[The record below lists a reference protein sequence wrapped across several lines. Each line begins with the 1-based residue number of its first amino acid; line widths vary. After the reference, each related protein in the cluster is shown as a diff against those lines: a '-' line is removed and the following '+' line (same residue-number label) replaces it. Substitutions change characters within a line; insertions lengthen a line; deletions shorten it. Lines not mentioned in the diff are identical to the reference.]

1 MDKGKPSSLL
11 LPQKKKRVFS
21 LNHSWWVICLL
32 PISLSAWFPL
42 ACYHVSKALS
52 SVFLVLNCTFQS
64 VPNPNFIQFIS
75 LALIIRNSIC
85 KVLRFFF
92 FFLGQK
98 KIVSKKKAS
107 FEKKVK
113 RKRKFENPEV
123 WSVSIAQVIEWLL
136 WPHRPW
142 SNIRKK
148 GENLLWSRCL
158 KKSMDKNQ
166 WFSDITTKESIS
178 N

>member
-21 LNHSWWVICLL
+21 LYHSWWVICLL

-92 FFLGQK
+92 FFFGTKKNCVKKKSIIWKKSETKK
-98 KIVSKKKAS
+98 KIWKS
-107 FEKKVK
+107 
-113 RKRKFENPEV
+113 
-123 WSVSIAQVIEWLL
+123 WSL
-136 WPHRPW
+136 
-142 SNIRKK
+142 K
-148 GENLLWSRCL
+148 CL
-158 KKSMDKNQ
+158 NCSSYWMTAVT
-166 WFSDITTKESIS
+166 S
-178 N
+178 